1 MISSSLDGLDG
12 DVETLIIGSGPAGLT
27 VALELARHGRP
38 CVVLESGVTSASAAQ
53 DLSAAT
59 IVTPSWHD
67 DMSIAVARRLGG
79 TSNLWGGRC
88 VPLDPIDF
96 ISRAYTNFTRWPIE
110 YADLDAWYEVA
121 CRYLDCGA
129 PIFDDS
135 LGRQDGNEPFSYAKL
150 ERASNQPRFAV
161 TYGSTLRT
169 SAFIDLRLDATVVD
183 IQIGDNGRVSHLTVA
198 NSAGG
203 RVSIAP
209 KRIVLAAGGLESCR
223 LLLSLQRRHPDLFGG
238 AAGPLG
244 RYYMGHMIGEI
255 ADICFAGDDLDAAFD
270 FFRDGNGSFVRRR
283 FVPSAALQ
291 HARDLPNICFWP
303 VVPPIADP
311 GHQSGA
317 LSAVAMALSLPG
329 LGTKLIPAAIRKR
342 HLGGAID
349 WRRHGANV
357 IGDLPA
363 TLAFLTKFTYQHYL
377 AKQRVNGYYL
387 RNRARRYGL
396 SYSSEQSP
404 RSDSRV
410 TLLDEMD
417 QHGLPRL
424 SIDLQFHRD
433 DAAAISRAHDA
444 LSGWLSDTG
453 LGRIAFR
460 QGLDATPDAIMAK
473 ASHGTHQ
480 IGIVRMGRSRQ
491 EGVVDRDLRC
501 FDVDNL
507 FVASSAVFPTSGQAN
522 PTLSIVALAARLAD
536 NLTRDPHPANSGR
549 SHPASSDLA
558 Q

>member
-1 MISSSLDGLDG
+1 MISSSLDGLG
-12 DVETLIIGSGPAGLT
+12 DEVETLIVGSGPAGLT
-27 VALELARHGRP
+27 LALELARQGRP
-38 CVVLESGVTSASAAQ
+38 SVVLESGVTAASAAQ

-96 ISRAYTNFTRWPIE
+96 EPRAYTNFTKWPIQH
-110 YADLDAWYEVA
+110 ADLDGWYEVA
-121 CRYLDCGA
+121 CRYVDCGA

-135 LGRQDGNEPFSYAKL
+135 RGREHGNTSFSFAKL
-150 ERASNQPRFAV
+150 ERASNQPRFAMA
-161 TYGSTLRT
+161 YGTALRT
-169 SAFIDLRLDATVVD
+169 SGLIDLRLDATLVD
-183 IQIGDNGRVSHLTVA
+183 IQIGDDGRVSHIIVA
-198 NSAGG
+198 DSAGR
-203 RVSIAP
+203 RVSIAT

-238 AAGPLG
+238 SEGPLG

-255 ADICFAGDDLDAAFD
+255 ADVSFAGDDLDAAFD

-283 FVPSAALQ
+283 FAPSAALQ
-291 HARDLPNICFWP
+291 HERDLPNICFWP

-311 GHQSGA
+311 VHQSGA

-329 LGTKLIPAAIRKR
+329 LGTKLIPEAIRKR

-349 WRRHGANV
+349 WRQHGSNV
-357 IGDLPA
+357 IGDLPR
-363 TLAFLTKFTYQHYL
+363 TLAFLSKFAYQHYL
-377 AKQRVNGYYL
+377 SKQRVNGYFL

-410 TLLDEMD
+410 TLLEETD
-417 QHGLPRL
+417 RL
-424 SIDLQFHRD
+424 GVARLAVDLRFHRD

-444 LSGWLSDTG
+444 LSKWLADRG
-453 LGRIAFR
+453 LGRVVFR
-460 QGLDATPDAIMAK
+460 QEADGSLDAIMAK

-480 IGIVRMGRSRQ
+480 IGITRMAGSQR

-501 FDVDNL
+501 FDIDNL

-522 PTLSIVALAARLAD
+522 PTLSIVALAARLAERLAKD
-536 NLTRDPHPANSGR
+536 AWSSGR
-549 SHPASSDLA
+549 IDTGRAII
-558 Q
+558 